1 MHGKPNILRTLALM
15 CVVAPSLVHAQRPSA
30 MRPVHTFS
38 IVARD
43 PQTGDLGVAVQSHWF
58 AVGAEVTWAEAGVGA
73 IATQSFIDPG
83 YGKLGL
89 DLLRAGKSA
98 DEALRALLAVDLHA
112 DSRQVAIV
120 DSQGN
125 VACFT
130 GAKDMPEAGCAVGKL
145 HKIASSQTSQADSVM
160 DELAE
165 KLGLRIYLGSDFSA
179 QANLMEKNTVWPA
192 MGRAYEENAHA
203 SFAERLVAALEAAQA
218 QGGDIRGKQSAAI
231 LIVRGKSTGQPWAD
245 KLVDL
250 RVDDSEEPIEE
261 LKRLLK
267 YHQAYEYMERGDACS
282 TSRDW
287 KCAVENYGE
296 AEKLLPEQMEVVFW
310 HAVTLVT
317 SGEVE
322 AALPLFRKVFARE
335 PKWAELVGRLPKADL
350 LPDDPK
356 LIERIKAQLPK

>member
-1 MHGKPNILRTLALM
+1 MKTNVLRTLVFL
-15 CVVAPSLVHAQRPSA
+15 CLLAPSVAFAQQSSA
-30 MRPVHTFS
+30 VRPVHTFS

-83 YGKLGL
+83 YGQLGL

-98 DEALRALLAVDLHA
+98 NEALRALLAVDPHA

-120 DSQGN
+120 DSHGN

-130 GAKDMPEAGCAVGKL
+130 GAKDTPEAGCAVGKL
-145 HKIASSQTSQADSVM
+145 RAMAGSKNSLADRAM
-160 DELAE
+160 DETAK
-165 KLGLRIYLGSDFSA
+165 KLGLQIYLGADFSA

-192 MGRAYEENAHA
+192 MAHAYEENSHA
-203 SFAERLVAALEAAQA
+203 SFAERLVAALEAAQG

-245 KLVDL
+245 KIVDL
-250 RVDDSEEPIEE
+250 RVDDAEEPIKE

-267 YHQAYEYMERGDACS
+267 YHEAYEYMERGDACS
-282 TSRDW
+282 TNRDW
-287 KCAVENYGE
+287 KCA

-317 SGEVE
+317 SGDVE
-322 AALPLFRKVFARE
+322 AALPLFRKVFAKE
-335 PKWAELVGRLPKADL
+335 PKWAELAGRLPKAEL

>member
-1 MHGKPNILRTLALM
+1 MKTNILRTLAFL
-15 CVVAPSLVHAQRPSA
+15 CLAAPTLLFAQQPSA
-30 MRPVHTFS
+30 VRPVHTFS

-83 YGKLGL
+83 YGQLGL

-98 DEALRALLAVDLHA
+98 NEALRALLAVDPHA

-120 DSQGN
+120 DSHGN
-125 VACFT
+125 AACFT
-130 GAKDMPEAGCAVGKL
+130 GAKDIPEAGCAVGK
-145 HKIASSQTSQADSVM
+145 SSGQ
-160 DELAE
+160 DESAK
-165 KLGLRIYLGSDFSA
+165 KLGLRIDLGSDFSA

-192 MGRAYEENAHA
+192 MAHAYEENLHA
-203 SFAERLVAALEAAQA
+203 KFAERLVAALDAAQG

-245 KLVDL
+245 KIVDL
-250 RVDDSEEPIEE
+250 RVDDAEEPIKEM
-261 LKRLLK
+261 KHLLK
-267 YHQAYEYMERGDACS
+267 YHQAYDFMEQGDACS
-282 TSRDW
+282 TNHDW
-287 KCAVENYGE
+287 KCAVASYGE

-317 SGEVE
+317 SGDVE
-322 AALPLFRKVFARE
+322 AALPLFHKVFAKE
-335 PKWAELVGRLPKADL
+335 PRWAELVGRLPKAEL

-356 LIERIKAQLPK
+356 LIERIKAQLTK

>member
-1 MHGKPNILRTLALM
+1 MKTNIFGTLAFVCLA
-15 CVVAPSLVHAQRPSA
+15 APSLVHAQQPSA
-30 MRPVHTFS
+30 VRPVHTFS

-43 PQTGDLGVAVQSHWF
+43 PRTGDLGVAVQSHWF

-98 DEALRALLAVDLHA
+98 DEALRALLAVDPHA

-130 GAKDMPEAGCAVGKL
+130 GAKDTPEAGCAVGKL
-145 HKIASSQTSQADSVM
+145 HKTASGQASQAESVT
-160 DELAE
+160 DETAE

-192 MGRAYEENAHA
+192 MARAYEENVHA
-203 SFAERLVAALEAAQA
+203 SFAERLVAALDAAQA

-231 LIVRGKSTGQPWAD
+231 LVVRGKSTGQPWAD
-245 KLVDL
+245 KIVDL
-250 RVDDSEEPIEE
+250 RVDDSEEPIKE

-267 YHQAYEYMERGDACS
+267 YHRAYEYMEQGDACS

-317 SGEVE
+317 SGDVE
-322 AALPLFRKVFARE
+322 AALPLFRKVFAKE

-356 LIERIKAQLPK
+356 LIERIKAQLPR

>member
-1 MHGKPNILRTLALM
+1 MKTHILRNLAFL
-15 CVVAPSLVHAQRPSA
+15 CLAVPFTTSAQHPSVV
-30 MRPVHTFS
+30 RPVHTFS

-89 DLLRAGKSA
+89 DLLRAGKNA
-98 DEALRALLAVDLHA
+98 NEALRALLSADPHA

-120 DSQGN
+120 DSHGN

-130 GAKDMPEAGCAVGKL
+130 GAKDTPEAGCAVGKF
-145 HKIASSQTSQADSVM
+145 SGS
-160 DELAE
+160 DEAAN
-165 KLGLRIYLGSDFSA
+165 KLGLRIDLGSEFSA

-192 MGRAYEENAHA
+192 MAKAYQENAHA
-203 SFAERLVAALEAAQA
+203 KFAERLVAALEAAQA

-250 RVDDSEEPIEE
+250 RVDDAEEPIKE
-261 LKRLLK
+261 LRRLLK
-267 YHQAYEYMERGDACS
+267 YHEAYDYMEQGDVCS
-282 TSRDW
+282 TNRDW
-287 KCAVENYGE
+287 KCAVENYGA

-317 SGEVE
+317 SGDVE
-322 AALPLFRKVFARE
+322 AALPLFRKVFAKE

-356 LIERIKAQLPK
+356 LIERIKAQLPH

>member
-1 MHGKPNILRTLALM
+1 MKTNIFGTLAFVCLA
-15 CVVAPSLVHAQRPSA
+15 APSLVHAQQPSA
-30 MRPVHTFS
+30 VRPVHTFS

-43 PQTGDLGVAVQSHWF
+43 PRTGDLGVAVQSHWF

-98 DEALRALLAVDLHA
+98 DEALRALLAVDPHA

-130 GAKDMPEAGCAVGKL
+130 GAKDTPEAGCAVGKL
-145 HKIASSQTSQADSVM
+145 HKTASGQASQAESVT
-160 DELAE
+160 DETAE

-192 MGRAYEENAHA
+192 MARAYEENAQA
-203 SFAERLVAALEAAQA
+203 SFAERLVAALDAAQA

-231 LIVRGKSTGQPWAD
+231 LVVRGKSTGQPWAD
-245 KLVDL
+245 KIVDL
-250 RVDDSEEPIEE
+250 RVDDSEEPIKE

-267 YHQAYEYMERGDACS
+267 YHRAYEYMEQGDVCS

-317 SGEVE
+317 SGDVE
-322 AALPLFRKVFARE
+322 AALPLFRKVFAKE

-356 LIERIKAQLPK
+356 LIERIKAQLPR